1 MTEPTLLLA
10 VALVALG
17 AYVMYQHSIISR
29 YRRALYVATLVLE
42 QAVVD
47 ITGELTEE
55 DTCDS

>member
-17 AYVMYQHSIISR
+17 VYVMYQHNLIGR